1 MRLRDA
7 ETDTDTEKRERKREI
22 GTAGRATESLPFQTI
37 CEMSPWKARV
47 FGSLCVSPYNLS
59 TPKGEVALQK
69 LAAGDLAHVTLQAAD
84 LTAQLAAFLAHFVAR
99 CCKKNEVRVKIL
111 LANEDFSE
119 FILSP
124 GGGLEVYCRKDTSQ
138 TAASAANSGQ
148 GKDRVLVLSN
158 MDVDVATL
166 HLLMEAALAGLKEA
180 AAVPA
185 RVSAEI
191 SKTEGDNSISTHTK
205 GNVSIKNTSQEEASK
220 QSGEFAEKVLAPTKT
235 TKTEKVLAATKTTK
249 TKLTAIRTTLDGMS
263 LDRKKM
269 VESIE
274 LNQNPSIGKGKGQS
288 MKLIIQIAHLT
299 AGQYLLRL
307 HLDNNNIED
316 EGMRVLADA
325 FTRNRFA
332 PRLQIL
338 WMSNN
343 CITDASCEVFGEAL
357 EKSLDDLVDV
367 SLFLNK
373 FTTKGEC
380 ILRQKTALKTS
391 LTLCL

>member
-1 MRLRDA
+1 
-7 ETDTDTEKRERKREI
+7 
-22 GTAGRATESLPFQTI
+22 
-37 CEMSPWKARV
+37 
-47 FGSLCVSPYNLS
+47 
-59 TPKGEVALQK
+59 
-69 LAAGDLAHVTLQAAD
+69 
-84 LTAQLAAFLAHFVAR
+84 
-99 CCKKNEVRVKIL
+99 
-111 LANEDFSE
+111 
-119 FILSP
+119 
-124 GGGLEVYCRKDTSQ
+124 
-138 TAASAANSGQ
+138 
-148 GKDRVLVLSN
+148 
-158 MDVDVATL
+158 
-166 HLLMEAALAGLKEA
+166 
-180 AAVPA
+180 
-185 RVSAEI
+185 VSAEI
-191 SKTEGDNSISTHTK
+191 SKTEGDNSISVQPK
-205 GNVSIKNTSQEEASK
+205 AKVVIKNASQEEALNESA
-220 QSGEFAEKVLAPTKT
+220 EFAEKL
-235 TKTEKVLAATKTTK
+235 LAATQTAK

-274 LNQNPSIGKGKGQS
+274 LNQNPSIGKGKGLS

-299 AGQYLLRL
+299 AGQYLLQL

-380 ILRQKTALKTS
+380 ILRRKTALKTS

>member
-1 MRLRDA
+1 
-7 ETDTDTEKRERKREI
+7 
-22 GTAGRATESLPFQTI
+22 
-37 CEMSPWKARV
+37 
-47 FGSLCVSPYNLS
+47 
-59 TPKGEVALQK
+59 
-69 LAAGDLAHVTLQAAD
+69 
-84 LTAQLAAFLAHFVAR
+84 
-99 CCKKNEVRVKIL
+99 VRVKIL
-111 LANEDFSE
+111 LTNEDFSE

-158 MDVDVATL
+158 MDLDVAAL

-191 SKTEGDNSISTHTK
+191 SKTEGDNSIPTPSVQPK
-205 GNVSIKNTSQEEASK
+205 EKVGINNASPEK
-220 QSGEFAEKVLAPTKT
+220 ALNKSVVFAEKLF
-235 TKTEKVLAATKTTK
+235 AATQTAK

-263 LDRKKM
+263 LDRKQM
-269 VESIE
+269 VQSIE
-274 LNQNPSIGKGKGQS
+274 LNQNPSIGKGKGLS

-299 AGQYLLRL
+299 AGQYLLQL

-343 CITDASCEVFGEAL
+343 CITDDSCEVFGEAL

-380 ILRQKTALKTS
+380 ILRRKTALKTS
-391 LTLCL
+391 LTFCL